1 MLSNSFK
8 CRKNTQIKISEVVKN
23 KKRKK
28 NAFLCSV
35 YNSKNSQLLK
45 EQEAKGLLSILGVNT
60 PFSQI
65 KSSFYRKVL
74 NE

>member
-8 CRKNTQIKISEVVKN
+8 CRKNTQIKNSEVVKN

-45 EQEAKGLLSILGVNT
+45 EQEAKG
-60 PFSQI
+60 F
-65 KSSFYRKVL
+65 
-74 NE
+74 